1 MTTDMATNVA
11 KRLGLLAFNKKNP
24 AFIAFGGGF
33 LEHQPWYSGPRDPG
47 GWRERLAWAAAYLEL
62 SDRLCGLLGLPLE
75 PEEVASVQLCPCAG
89 DEGCEQAEWDIA
101 TKGGGVFDLGAAPSA
116 DILEALRLEVA
127 SRKPTPD
134 GPGWFYASD
143 GEQVH
148 PFRVEH
154 LSDGELTVG
163 LVGDYTL
170 DIDELDW
177 LPDPADPRRALAV
190 PTAEEWVATA
200 LAVEAAAAKEEP

>member
-101 TKGGGVFDLGAAPSA
+101 TKGGGVFDLNDDGVIDEKDFAKTNQGTLPPSGFGS
-116 DILEALRLEVA
+116 DKLLTRPNILG
-127 SRKPTPD
+127 
-134 GPGWFYASD
+134 GPGGVDVVHSSD
-143 GEQVH
+143 SSGDVTR
-148 PFRVEH
+148 FNIKG
-154 LSDGELTVG
+154 SGELVG
-163 LVGDYTL
+163 RHSWRQL
-170 DIDELDW
+170 
-177 LPDPADPRRALAV
+177 R
-190 PTAEEWVATA
+190 
-200 LAVEAAAAKEEP
+200 